1 MYVPDSYRT
10 SVLFA
15 TLSTYFSLV
24 SSFCSSDQIFA
35 ADFFQIPPRDGHPC
49 LSGYTIPTIRARWGL
64 APVRHYSCRAYK
76 KPLTSWK
83 PTVVLFCTVRPGLL
97 SNCVSSNCVSSNC
110 INSNCINCIL
120 SRSLLC
126 LVTTRSERDSCNSYE
141 HKYQFLHFLKLLKSV
156 KQSIVTKTMQRYTL
170 FQHPPSFFMIFF
182 TLIL

>member
-1 MYVPDSYRT
+1 MGF
-10 SVLFA
+10 LFTA
-15 TLSTYFSLV
+15 CKTIKT
-24 SSFCSSDQIFA
+24 DIWTH
-35 ADFFQIPPRDGHPC
+35 IE
-49 LSGYTIPTIRARWGL
+49 TIPAAHADIYCPILSRLQRHTAWSLAKKRMARN
-64 APVRHYSCRAYK
+64 PFIK

-97 SNCVSSNCVSSNC
+97 SNCVCSNCVSSNC

-126 LVTTRSERDSCNSYE
+126 IVTTRSERDSCNSYE